1 MGKKTLKSYPNRI
14 REWREL
20 KGLKQQELAD
30 IVGLS
35 KVQIS
40 RIELGDR
47 GLSLDYARDI
57 AKALDVSVNDLAKK
71 GKLRVAVQMD
81 PMDGINIKGDSSFA
95 LMLAAQARGYDVWH
109 YDVGTLTLDAG
120 DRLTAWAN
128 PVHDLQRVEGAHYRF
143 GEPKRIDLGSDI
155 DVVLMRQDPPF
166 HVGYI
171 TATHLLERIESE
183 TLVVNNP
190 ASVRNAPEKVMVLDY
205 RQYMPPTLITRS
217 ADEIRSF
224 QKEHGAVVIK
234 PLHGNGGKAIFRVPA
249 EGDNLGALMEVFNT
263 TWPEPHM
270 VQPFLPDVAKGDK
283 RIVLIDGEVAG
294 AINRRPGEGEF
305 RSNLAV
311 GGSAEATELTARE
324 MEICAAMG
332 PRLKELGLIFVGI
345 DVIGGEWLTEI
356 NVTSPT
362 GIIAIDGFN
371 GTDTPGKIWDAIEAR
386 LAK

>member
-1 MGKKTLKSYPNRI
+1 MSIT
-14 REWREL
+14 
-20 KGLKQQELAD
+20 
-30 IVGLS
+30 
-35 KVQIS
+35 
-40 RIELGDR
+40 
-47 GLSLDYARDI
+47 
-57 AKALDVSVNDLAKK
+57 
-71 GKLRVAVQMD
+71 VAVQMD
-81 PMDGINIKGDSSFA
+81 PMDGINIAADSSFA
-95 LMLAAQARGYDVWH
+95 LMLAAQTRGYAVWH

-120 DRLTAWAN
+120 DRLTAWAH
-128 PVHDLQRVEGAHYRF
+128 PVYDLRRVDGAHYRF

-171 TATHLLERIESE
+171 TATHLLERIEGE

-205 RQYMPPTLITRS
+205 RRFMPPTLITRS
-217 ADEIRSF
+217 ADEIRAF

-270 VQPFLPDVAKGDK
+270 VQPFLSDVAKGDK

-311 GGSAEATELTARE
+311 GGSAEATELTPSE
-324 MEICAAMG
+324 QEICAAMG

-362 GIIAIDGFN
+362 GIIAIDRFN
-371 GTDTPGKIWDAIEAR
+371 GTDTSGRIWDAIEAR
-386 LAK
+386 LAN

>member
-1 MGKKTLKSYPNRI
+1 MGIK
-14 REWREL
+14 
-20 KGLKQQELAD
+20 
-30 IVGLS
+30 
-35 KVQIS
+35 
-40 RIELGDR
+40 
-47 GLSLDYARDI
+47 
-57 AKALDVSVNDLAKK
+57 
-71 GKLRVAVQMD
+71 VAVQMD
-81 PMDGINIKGDSSFA
+81 PMDGINISGDSSFA

-109 YDVGTLTLDAG
+109 YDVGTLTLDAN
-120 DRLTAWAN
+120 DRLSAWAH
-128 PVHDLQRVEGAHYRF
+128 PVHDVQRVEGAHYRF
-143 GEPKRIDLGSDI
+143 AEPKRIDLGSDI

-171 TATHLLERIESE
+171 TATHLLERIEGE

-205 RQYMPPTLITRS
+205 RRFMPPTLITRS
-217 ADEIRSF
+217 ADEIRDF
-224 QKEHGAVVIK
+224 QREHGAVVIK

-249 EGDNLGALMEVFNT
+249 EGDNLGALMEVFNN

-283 RIVLIDGEVAG
+283 RIVMIDGEVTG
-294 AINRRPGEGEF
+294 AINRKPGEGEF

-311 GGSAEATELTARE
+311 GGSAEATELTPRE

-362 GIIAIDGFN
+362 GIVAIDRFN

>member
-1 MGKKTLKSYPNRI
+1 MTIKI
-14 REWREL
+14 
-20 KGLKQQELAD
+20 
-30 IVGLS
+30 
-35 KVQIS
+35 
-40 RIELGDR
+40 
-47 GLSLDYARDI
+47 
-57 AKALDVSVNDLAKK
+57 
-71 GKLRVAVQMD
+71 AVQMD
-81 PMDGINIKGDSSFA
+81 PMDGINIHGDSSFA
-95 LMLAAQARGYDVWH
+95 LMLSAQARGHAIWH
-109 YDVGTLTLDAG
+109 YDVGTLNLDSNN
-120 DRLTAWAN
+120 RLSAWAH
-128 PVHDLQRVEGAHYRF
+128 PVHDVQRVEGAHFRF
-143 GEPKRIDLGSDI
+143 GAPKRIDLGSDI

-205 RQYMPPTLITRS
+205 RRFMPPTLITRS
-217 ADEIRSF
+217 TDEIRDF
-224 QKEHGAVVIK
+224 QKIHGAVVIK

-249 EGDNLGALMEVFNT
+249 EGDNLGALLEVFNG

-283 RIVLIDGEVAG
+283 RIVLIDGVVAG

-311 GGSAEATELTARE
+311 GGSAEATELTPRE
-324 MEICAAMG
+324 QEICAAMG

-362 GIIAIDGFN
+362 GIVAIDRFN
-371 GTDTPGKIWDAIEAR
+371 GTDTAGMSWDAIEIR
-386 LAK
+386 LG

>member
-1 MGKKTLKSYPNRI
+1 MSIT
-14 REWREL
+14 
-20 KGLKQQELAD
+20 
-30 IVGLS
+30 
-35 KVQIS
+35 
-40 RIELGDR
+40 
-47 GLSLDYARDI
+47 
-57 AKALDVSVNDLAKK
+57 
-71 GKLRVAVQMD
+71 VAVQMD

-95 LMLAAQARGYDVWH
+95 LMLAAQARGYNIGN
-109 YDVGTLTLDAG
+109 YDVGTLTLDAN
-120 DRLTAWAN
+120 DRLTAWAH
-128 PVHDLQRVEGAHYRF
+128 PVHDVQRVEGAHYRF
-143 GEPKRIDLGSDI
+143 GEGKRIDLGSDI

-190 ASVRNAPEKVMVLDY
+190 ASVRNAPEKIMVLDY

-217 ADEIRSF
+217 ADEIRAF

-270 VQPFLPDVAKGDK
+270 VQPFLPGVAKGDK

-311 GGSAEATELTARE
+311 GGSAEATELTPRE
-324 MEICAAMG
+324 LEICAAMR

-345 DVIGGEWLTEI
+345 DVIGGQWLTEI

-362 GIIAIDGFN
+362 GIVAIDGFN
-371 GTDTPGKIWDAIEAR
+371 NSDLSGMIWDAIEAR
-386 LAK
+386 LAA